1 MVQFAA
7 VFQSVLVEPFQV
19 AVTSIKVT
27 VGSLAPPTLGSS
39 VRTLAKLL
47 PETVPCVLTCL
58 SSGGVF
64 TVAEY
69 LIVMLFVAGKVPI
82 VTLTNSPDC
91 GAFDLSC
98 EPADE
103 PVTAAETKLTISSV
117 AGLDALL
124 IDSPVTLAAIVRS
137 N

>member
-1 MVQFAA
+1 
-7 VFQSVLVEPFQV
+7 
-19 AVTSIKVT
+19 SIKVT

-39 VRTLAKLL
+39 VRTLAKLP
-47 PETVPCVLTCL
+47 PETVPCVETCL
-58 SSGGVF
+58 ARGGVF

-117 AGLDALL
+117 AGLGAL
-124 IDSPVTLAAIVRS
+124 IDSPVTLAAIGRS
-137 N
+137 NPSGSKDRKCMALTPSGLAF